1 MWPKW
6 HISRYHIK
14 VQINSVFHTEALKWS
29 LNSCFSCGY
38 SCLQVFNHSSYDYM
52 VLNPFTISFM
62 FVETCSC
69 PTAFISRCETDNEVY
84 LPSLWIKNIFK
95 GGHLSVVEHDSW
107 SWGHGFEPHIGGR
120 DYLKS
125 IKIYLYIS
133 INIFLFIFINMLHII

>member
-14 VQINSVFHTEALKWS
+14 VQIHSVFHTEALKWS

-62 FVETCSC
+62 FVGTCSC

-95 GGHLSVVEHDSW
+95 GGHLSVGRAWLLILGSW
-107 SWGHGFEPHIGGR
+107 IRAPHWGQR
-120 DYLKS
+120 LL
-125 IKIYLYIS
+125 KIYK
-133 INIFLFIFINMLHII
+133 NIFIYFY